1 MIRDCKAII
10 SIERGTA
17 SIRIF
22 DVIKN
27 RGRLNHYR
35 NNTEIKQDYGRQ
47 SELIFNL
54 CNFFWYRGLQKEKV
68 RFETIIEEG
77 QIDVFSDEK
86 EKAERA

>member
-1 MIRDCKAII
+1 MINNCKAIV
-10 SIERGTA
+10 SIRKGFT

-22 DVIKN
+22 DIIKG

-35 NNTEIKQDYGRQ
+35 NSTNIEQDYGRQ

-54 CNFFWYRGLQKEKV
+54 CNFFWYRGLQKDKL

-77 QIDVFSDEK
+77 GQDEISNEK
-86 EKAERA
+86 EKAERI